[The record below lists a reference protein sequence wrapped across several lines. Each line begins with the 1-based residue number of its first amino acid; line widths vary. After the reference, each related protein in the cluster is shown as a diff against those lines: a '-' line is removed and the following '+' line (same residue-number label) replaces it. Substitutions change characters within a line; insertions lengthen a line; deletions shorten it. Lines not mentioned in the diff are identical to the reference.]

1 MDWQDEGFLL
11 SKIKFR
17 ENANIINVFTNTHG
31 KVSGIVYGG
40 NSRKIRNFLQI
51 SNKIYVFY
59 NSKGDNRIGYFKT
72 ELVEAIS
79 PKYFNSKKKT
89 TCLLSL
95 SSILNLLL
103 PDSQPYKNLF
113 FSVENF
119 LKELNQENWVSNYVY
134 WELNLIKELGF
145 DPYLE
150 QFAKNLD
157 DTSNHK
163 IFEIDNIR
171 YQIPVFLLKQKN
183 NEVIDFNRN
192 LIYEALR
199 ARNQKNNYLA
209 YNYTGMSIMNTKKL
223 ITNKKKFIYS
233 LNFEMD
239 FFPFFIKKYKTNL
252 VKLKGF
258 WHSIDNEKD
267 ILAVNDRKK
276 SLKKFLIL
284 NKIKKNLLQ

>member
-1 MDWQDEGFLL
+1 M
-11 SKIKFR
+11 
-17 ENANIINVFTNTHG
+17 
-31 KVSGIVYGG
+31 
-40 NSRKIRNFLQI
+40 
-51 SNKIYVFY
+51 
-59 NSKGDNRIGYFKT
+59 
-72 ELVEAIS
+72 
-79 PKYFNSKKKT
+79 
-89 TCLLSL
+89 LSL

-183 NEVIDFNRN
+183 NEVIDNKNISIALSFTRN
-192 LIYEALR
+192 LL
-199 ARNQKNNYLA
+199 
-209 YNYTGMSIMNTKKL
+209 S
-223 ITNKKKFIYS
+223 NK
-233 LNFEMD
+233 
-239 FFPFFIKKYKTNL
+239 FFIPNNL
-252 VKLKGF
+252 IFPKARIIF
-258 WHSIDNEKD
+258 ENYF
-267 ILAVNDRKK
+267 N
-276 SLKKFLIL
+276 
-284 NKIKKNLLQ
+284 